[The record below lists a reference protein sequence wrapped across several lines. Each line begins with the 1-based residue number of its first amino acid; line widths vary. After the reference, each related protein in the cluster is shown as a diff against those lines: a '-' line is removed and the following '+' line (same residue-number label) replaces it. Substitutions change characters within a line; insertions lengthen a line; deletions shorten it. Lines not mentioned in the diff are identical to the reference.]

1 MTQDL
6 SLFHKFTKQFTDTE
20 LADVH
25 RVGRN
30 FYLAEKRLWEI
41 KNGVNRDIYS
51 LGLFLG
57 EEKMGFSP
65 SPALMDLIS
74 KLPDA
79 QSKKI
84 FINKKA
90 EWLFLCGRNILPESV
105 VKNPNNL
112 SDGLVVVQNEIGE
125 NLGYGQFKKEDT
137 LIIKHILDKGRYLR
151 MDEKGRDKRQ
161 GSHSSKSGNK
171 FSKY

>member
-1 MTQDL
+1 MNDL
-6 SLFHKFTKQFTDTE
+6 TLFNKFTSQFTAKE
-20 LADVH
+20 LTDVH

-30 FYLAEKRLWEI
+30 FYLAEERLWQI
-41 KNGVNRDIYS
+41 KNGVNRDVYS

-65 SPALMDLIS
+65 SPALVELLS
-74 KLPDA
+74 KLPESDGR
-79 QSKKI
+79 KV

-90 EWLFLCGRNILPESV
+90 EWLFLCGRNILSESIS
-105 VKNPNNL
+105 KNPSHLN
-112 SDGLVVVQNEIGE
+112 DGIVFVQNEKDE

-151 MDEKGRDKRQ
+151 IDEKGRDKRQ
-161 GSHSSKSGNK
+161 GSKDK
-171 FSKY
+171 SKYHD

>member
-6 SLFHKFTKQFTDTE
+6 TLFNKFTKQFTNTDFT
-20 LADVH
+20 DIR

-30 FYLAEKRLWEI
+30 FYQAEERLWEI
-41 KNGVNRDIYS
+41 KNGVNRDIYA

-65 SPALMDLIS
+65 SPALVDLIS
-74 KLPDA
+74 KFPDA

-84 FINKKA
+84 FVNKKA
-90 EWLFLCGRNILPESV
+90 EWMFLCGRNILSESIS
-105 VKNPNNL
+105 KNPHNL
-112 SDGLVVVQNEIGE
+112 SEGLVLVQNDHDE

-137 LIIKHILDKGRYLR
+137 LIVRHILDKGRYLR
-151 MDEKGRDKRQ
+151 LDEKGHNKRSGFKSDKKQ
-161 GSHSSKSGNK
+161 FHDS
-171 FSKY
+171 

>member
-1 MTQDL
+1 MNSDL
-6 SLFHKFTKQFTDTE
+6 TLFNMFTRQFTNTE
-20 LADVH
+20 LTDIR

-30 FYLAEKRLWEI
+30 FYLAEERLWNI
-41 KNGVNRDIYS
+41 KNGVNRDVYA
-51 LGLFLG
+51 LGTFLG

-65 SPALMDLIS
+65 SPALIDFIS
-74 KLPDA
+74 KFPDA

-90 EWLFLCGRNILPESV
+90 EWLFSCGRNVLSDSI
-105 VKNPNNL
+105 VKNPTAL
-112 SDGLVVVQNEIGE
+112 TEGLVLVQNERDE

-151 MDEKGRDKRQ
+151 LDEKGRDKRQ
-161 GSHSSKSGNK
+161 GGNRHK
-171 FSKY
+171 NKR

>member
-6 SLFHKFTKQFTDTE
+6 TLFNKFTKQFTNAEFTDIR
-20 LADVH
+20 

-30 FYLAEKRLWEI
+30 FYQAEERLWEI

-65 SPALMDLIS
+65 SPALVDLIS
-74 KLPDA
+74 QLSDA

-84 FINKKA
+84 FVNKKA
-90 EWLFLCGRNILPESV
+90 EWMFLCGRNILSESIS
-105 VKNPNNL
+105 KNPNNL
-112 SDGLVVVQNEIGE
+112 SEGLVLVQNEHGE

-151 MDEKGRDKRQ
+151 LDEKGHNKSNNKRPR
-161 GSHSSKSGNK
+161 
-171 FSKY
+171 FSK